1 MIVTIC
7 GSMKFIDI
15 MIKEYNRLSMKGEIV
30 LLPVFYGADGYHR
43 KVWPYVEDA
52 EDPVAPLEETAI
64 FIPHEIDIDSEDKE
78 LLKALHFKKIEES
91 DYIYVVN
98 PYGYIGESTKA
109 EIAHAE
115 KHLTPVYYM
124 VPLE

>member
-7 GSMKFIDI
+7 GSMKFAKE
-15 MIKEYNRLSMKGEIV
+15 MIEEYNRLSMKGELV
-30 LLPVFYGADGYHR
+30 FLPVFHGAYGYSR
-43 KVWPYVEDA
+43 TVYSREIED
-52 EDPVAPLEETAI
+52 DPVDIFEETAI
-64 FIPHEIDIDSEDKE
+64 FIPNSLPIPDEDKST
-78 LLKALHFKKIEES
+78 LMKLHFKKIEES

-109 EIAHAE
+109 EIKHAE
-115 KHLTPVYYM
+115 DHLTPVYYM